1 MCATLTD
8 IRKPLLFSASEK
20 YSSLVL
26 QFGVSIIIARLIT
39 PEQFGVF
46 SVAYAIVGFAQIIR
60 EMGVTSYIIQ
70 KNDLTSD
77 DVRASL
83 FVTIIVA
90 WILAL
95 LLLLCSP
102 LIMEIYGPEVQ
113 ASVYIILVNFLTMP
127 LSSTIFAVLQREMR
141 FDLLLRI
148 NLAGTVVNGGCAILL
163 AATGW
168 GAMSL
173 AWGCVAGQLASAI
186 VAGLCRPRLQHF
198 WPSCTGAR
206 NVFVFG
212 SVVMAGTLLQ
222 QVSTNVASLITA
234 RFVSLEDMG
243 LLSRCQSVSGLFG
256 RLIMD
261 CIQPLMLPLFAEIR
275 RSGNNAAPAFEA
287 TIGYISV
294 LTWPFFA
301 FLVVCAD
308 PVILVM
314 FGEQWHR
321 SAYLLQLVSIGGLFW
336 IVQPVANSLLIALG
350 HLKMIVRIQIV
361 NQIVALIGVI
371 AASLHGIEAV
381 AMAAI
386 PISAAHGFLWLYS
399 AHRAIHLRLGG
410 IAGAAWSSAFVT
422 VCSVGLPIMVVVFG
436 SGMTQFE
443 KLILAMVGGAV
454 GWLIG
459 ILLCRHPISK
469 EARRLAL
476 HLRKTTLGRARI

>member
-1 MCATLTD
+1 MRTTLSD
-8 IRKPLLFSASEK
+8 IRKPLFFSVSEK
-20 YSSLVL
+20 YSSLFI

-39 PEQFGVF
+39 PAQFGVF
-46 SVAYAIVGFAQIIR
+46 AVAYAIVGFAQIIR
-60 EMGVTSYIIQ
+60 EMGITSYIIQ
-70 KNDLTSD
+70 KNDLTD
-77 DVRASL
+77 ADVRASL
-83 FVTIIVA
+83 FVTIAVA
-90 WILAL
+90 WVLAL
-95 LLLLCSP
+95 LLFMCSP
-102 LIMEIYGPEVQ
+102 LIVAMYGTEVQ
-113 ASVYIILVNFLTMP
+113 ASVYIILINFLTMP

-141 FDLLLRI
+141 FDLLLRV
-148 NLAGTVVNGGCAILL
+148 NLVGSIANGGCAILL

-173 AWGCVAGQLASAI
+173 AWGCVAGQLASAL

-198 WPSCTGAR
+198 WPSYAGAR
-206 NVFVFG
+206 SVFCFG

-222 QVSTNVASLITA
+222 QVSTNIASLITA
-234 RFVSLEDMG
+234 RFVPLEDMG

-261 CIQPLMLPLFAEIR
+261 CIQPLMLPLFAEIK
-275 RSGNNAAPAFEA
+275 RSGNNAAPVFEI

-308 PVILVM
+308 PIILVM

-321 SAYLLQLVSIGGLFW
+321 SAYLLQLVSVGGLFW

-350 HLKMIVRIQIV
+350 HVKVIVRIQIV
-361 NQIVALIGVI
+361 NQLVALVGVI

-386 PISAAHGFLWLYS
+386 PISAIHGFLWLYS
-399 AHRAIHLRLGG
+399 AHRAVQLRLGG
-410 IAGAAWSSAFVT
+410 IAREVWSSAFVT
-422 VCSVGLPIMVVVFG
+422 VFSVGLPLIAIVFG
-436 SGMTQFE
+436 SGMAQFE
-443 KLILAMVGGAV
+443 KLILAISGGGI
-454 GWLIG
+454 GWLVG
-459 ILLCRHPISK
+459 IFLCRHPISR

-476 HLRKTTLGRARI
+476 LLRETTLGRVRT